1 MDSHAAMTE
10 HVTQSRHGNQDV
22 AHAQPEFVSVVM
34 CTRNRPDLIA
44 RAVSSVLDND
54 HARFNLIVVDQ
65 SDDDQTGATVR
76 ALGATHANLR
86 YVHTPTPGLS
96 RAYNIGV
103 RATTGTLIAFTDDDC
118 AAPNDWITS
127 IARAFSNE
135 PDAEMLYGQ
144 VLLPESLRDHP
155 EQVPT
160 LPIARP
166 ARLSKREGFRIF
178 GMGANFAL
186 RRSLFERIGG
196 FDEILGGGAPLRS
209 SQDFDFQYRAYL
221 AGAVILLRPEVAVDH
236 YGVRTP
242 AQWPATHRAY
252 GIGDGAFYFKHV
264 RCGDSY
270 ALRLLVQRLAW
281 LAAREALNG
290 LRRKNS
296 FSNYFRGCL
305 VGIRDSL
312 SYRVD
317 RQARLYRHSEAS

>member
-1 MDSHAAMTE
+1 MAEPMTL
-10 HVTQSRHGNQDV
+10 SRRDGRNE
-22 AHAQPEFVSVVM
+22 ARRQPELVSVVM
-34 CTRNRPDLIA
+34 CTRNRPDLIH
-44 RAVSSVLDND
+44 RAVTSVLENEY
-54 HARFNLIVVDQ
+54 ARFDLVVVDQ
-65 SDDDQTGATVR
+65 SDNDRTGATVR
-76 ALGATHANLR
+76 GLCETHPNLR
-86 YVHTPTPGLS
+86 YVHTPVPGLS

-103 RATTGTLIAFTDDDC
+103 RSTTGALLAFTDDDC
-118 AAPNDWITS
+118 VAPRDWITS
-127 IARAFSNE
+127 IARAFSDE

-144 VLLPESLRDHP
+144 VLLPESLGDHP

-160 LPIARP
+160 LPIAAS
-166 ARLSKREGFRIF
+166 ARLSRRDGFRIF
-178 GMGANFAL
+178 GMGANFGL
-186 RRSLFERIGG
+186 RRRLFERIAG

-221 AGAVILLRPEVAVDH
+221 AGAVILLRPEVVVDH

-242 AQWPATHRAY
+242 DQWPATHLAY

-264 RCGDSY
+264 RCGDWY
-270 ALRLLVQRLAW
+270 ALRLLLQRLAW

-296 FSNYFRGCL
+296 FATYLRGYL

-317 RQARLYRHSEAS
+317 RKARLYRYPEAG